1 MTHRRAPLALALLIG
16 VTLISAILAGCS
28 EREAPATGAGTPPL
42 GEGEQVELQT
52 SIVSDREHLFRG
64 VLTYLPLDPMP
75 VDSTQEMHVTLV
87 AIGENPAAVKVA
99 PGEVVGSRSM
109 QVGGIE
115 EARLS
120 ARGGGA
126 DISAVGPTRGLIGE
140 PGDKLS
146 WTWDIT
152 PKEPREYELELVVIT
167 YQGTSNNP
175 LSVVNP
181 PIKIDLEVNNTFSH
195 WISSMKAWL
204 IGLGAV
210 AVAAAAIWKFGTD
223 LFSPIRRLMTKRG
236 PKRSSQP
243 QGSKPRTGGKARTR
257 RRQGKRVR
265 AG

>member
-1 MTHRRAPLALALLIG
+1 MTHWRALLALALLIG
-16 VTLISAILAGCS
+16 VALISASCGYS
-28 EREAPATGAGTPPL
+28 EASSPVGAGAPPN
-42 GEGEQVELQT
+42 EQVKLQT

-64 VLTYLPLDPMP
+64 VLSYLPLNPMP
-75 VDSTQEMHVTLV
+75 VDSTQEVHVTLV
-87 AIGENPAAVKVA
+87 AVGEDPAAVEVA

-109 QVGGIE
+109 RVGGVE

-152 PKEPREYELELVVIT
+152 PKEPRKYELELVVIT
-167 YQGTSNNP
+167 YQGTSNSP

-181 PIKIDLEVNNTFSH
+181 PIEIRLEVNNTFSH
-195 WISSMKAWL
+195 QISSMKAWL

-210 AVAAAAIWKFGTD
+210 AVAAAAIWKFGAD
-223 LFSPIRRLMTKRG
+223 LFSPIGRLINKRD

-243 QGSKPRTGGKARTR
+243 QGSKPRTSGKARTK
-257 RRQGKRVR
+257 RRQAKRVR